1 MNEHDYAVIMAGG
14 GGTRLWPLSRRETPK
29 QMLRLSGDRNMFQV
43 AVDRLEGLFPPERIL
58 VVTVAEQAEKLRK
71 QEPRIPEENY
81 LLEPMPRGTASV
93 VGLAAI
99 AIQHRDPAGAMVV
112 LTADHFIQEAGL
124 FRSLLMSALEAARD
138 GFLITLGIQPTA
150 PVTGYGYIQRGEKE
164 GSYQNVDAFKVVR
177 FKEKP
182 DEASAKQFI
191 ESGDHYWNSGMFIW
205 KVDRILAEIERQ
217 MPQLAGILSPIA
229 EAWGGA
235 DQAQVLNTLWPDIE
249 PETVDYGIM
258 ENADR
263 VVVLPAANLGWNDIG
278 SWDSLYDV
286 LPADQNGNILI
297 DSEHYGIDSESVL
310 VCSGNKKRLI
320 VTIGVN
326 DLVVV
331 DTDDALLICSREEAQ
346 KVKQVVNHLKKSS
359 LEKLL

>member
-29 QMLRLSGDRNMFQV
+29 QMLRLSGERTMFQV
-43 AVDRLEGLFPPERIL
+43 AVDRLEGLFPPDRIL
-58 VVTVAEQAEKLRK
+58 VVTVADQAKKLRN

-93 VGLAAI
+93 VGLAAV
-99 AIQHRDPAGAMVV
+99 AIQHRDPDGAMVV
-112 LTADHFIQEAGL
+112 LTADHFIQEAER

-164 GSYQNVDAFKVVR
+164 GSYRNVDAFKVAR

-182 DEASAKQFI
+182 DEASAKRFI

-205 KVDRILAEIERQ
+205 KVDRILEEIKWQ
-217 MPQLAGILSPIA
+217 MPQLEGILSPIA
-229 EAWGGA
+229 SAWGGD
-235 DQAQVLNTLWPDIE
+235 DQDEVLNTLWPDIV

-258 ENADR
+258 ENAKQ
-263 VVVLPAANLGWNDIG
+263 VVVLPAADLGWNDIG
-278 SWDSLYDV
+278 SWDSLFDV
-286 LPADQNGNILI
+286 LPADQYGNILVNA
-297 DSEHYGIDSESVL
+297 DHFGIDTESAL
-310 VCSGNKKRLI
+310 ICSGGPQRLI
-320 VTIGVN
+320 VTIGVS

-331 DTDDALLICSREEAQ
+331 DTEDALLICSRDEAQ
-346 KVKQVVNHLKKSS
+346 KVKRVVNYLKESG
-359 LEKLL
+359 LNKLL

>member
-1 MNEHDYAVIMAGG
+1 MNKHDYAVIMAGG

-29 QMLRLSGDRNMFQV
+29 QMLRLSGQRTMFQL

-93 VGLAAI
+93 VGLAAV
-99 AIQHRDPAGAMVV
+99 AIQHRDPDGAMVV
-112 LTADHFIQEAGL
+112 LTADHFIQEAER
-124 FRSLLMSALEAARD
+124 FRSLLMSALDAARD
-138 GFLITLGIQPTA
+138 GFLITLGIHPSGPA
-150 PVTGYGYIQRGEKE
+150 TGYGYIQRGEKE
-164 GSYQNVDAFKVVR
+164 GSYRNVDAYRVVR

-182 DEASAKQFI
+182 DETAAKQFI

-205 KVDRILAEIERQ
+205 KVDRILAEIHRQ
-217 MPQLAGILSPIA
+217 MPQLAAVLAPIA
-229 EAWGGA
+229 DAWGRA
-235 DQAQVLNTLWPDIE
+235 DRDEVLNIHWPDIQ

-258 ENADR
+258 ENAER
-263 VVVLPAANLGWNDIG
+263 VVVLPAVDLGWSDIG

-286 LPADQNGNILI
+286 LSADQNGNILI
-297 DSEHYGIDSESVL
+297 DTDHFGIDTQSVL
-310 VCSGNKKRLI
+310 ICSGNKKRLV
-320 VTIGVN
+320 VTIGVS
-326 DLVVV
+326 DIVVV
-331 DTDDALLICSREEAQ
+331 DTEDALLICSRDQAQ
-346 KVKQVVNHLKKSS
+346 KVKQVVNHLKESS